1 MDKLIMCKVEGVEV
15 KTPVRAHDTDAGI
28 DFFVP
33 ENFPETTLQPGE
45 DVLIPSGIRV
55 VVPEGYALIAK
66 EKSGVATKKKLSIG
80 ANCVDESYR
89 GQVHIHLFNFS
100 SNLQVIK
107 PGDKIVQFVLIPI
120 GLHQPELI
128 FESDYMEQY
137 SNTERGEGGFGSTGS
152 R

>member
-66 EKSGVATKKKLSIG
+66 EKSGVATKKKLTCG
-80 ANCVDESYR
+80 ASVVDSDYR
-89 GQVHIHLFNFS
+89 NQIHIHLFNFS

-107 PGDKIVQFVLIPI
+107 PGDKIIQFVLIPI

-128 FESDYMEQY
+128 NEKLYEELY
-137 SNTERGEGGFGSTGS
+137 LNTERGLGGFGSTGS